1 MWPKAKEENAM
12 HLLEKEMVS
21 LLTELKEKYNVS
33 GVKMEFEAE
42 GTSLGAGQLS

>member
-1 MWPKAKEENAM
+1 M

-33 GVKMEFEAE
+33 GVKMAPMVESAYA
-42 GTSLGAGQLS
+42 LKKYLIIL